1 MNWRSKKLP
10 LSDRKGTDLYD
21 QLARLLDS
29 MPGGFP
35 ATESGV
41 ERRILQRLF
50 TPDEARLALSLTLLP
65 EEPRVIARRARITVE
80 AALALLTSMEGK
92 GLLYGEHPAGR
103 PPRYMAQQFVVGI
116 WEYQVNKLNTGL
128 IHDFEEYLPVLADPD
143 VWRKV
148 PQVRTIPVGEAIDSR
163 LEVMTYEKAEQLILA
178 HEKFAVA
185 PCICRQEMR
194 LTGKDC
200 GKPLETCLSFSFGG
214 GADFYLRNGMGRS
227 ITRDDALAIIKE
239 ADAAG
244 LVLSPGN
251 SRTASFICACCGC
264 CCGVL
269 RSWKKF
275 EKPAQIVSSPFYAEI
290 DKRTCQ
296 NCGLCLDRCQM
307 DAFTQIDGQMTLNRD
322 RCIGCGL
329 CVTACPTHSLRLQR
343 KPPSM
348 QPPVPRNTV
357 DMAFRLWRA
366 RGRLSIV
373 QLLNMMIKSKWDRLL
388 TR

>member
-1 MNWRSKKLP
+1 LP
-10 LSDRKGTDLYD
+10 LSDMNETDLYD
-21 QLARLLDS
+21 QLAHFLDN

-35 ATESGV
+35 ATGSGV
-41 ERRILQRLF
+41 ERRILRRLF
-50 TPDEARLALSLTLLP
+50 TPQEARLALCLTLLP
-65 EEPRVIARRARITVE
+65 EELKVIARRARMSV
-80 AALALLTSMEGK
+80 AATLAILASMEKK
-92 GLLYGEHPAGR
+92 GLLYGEHPAGKQ
-103 PPRYMAQQFVVGI
+103 PRYMAQQFVVGI
-116 WEYQVNKLNTGL
+116 WEFQVNKLNPGL
-128 IHDFEEYLPVLADPD
+128 IHDFEEYLPALADPD
-143 VWRKV
+143 VWRQV

-163 LEVMTYEKAEQLILA
+163 LEVMTYEKAEQLIFV
-178 HEKFAVA
+178 HDKFAVA

-200 GKPLETCLSFSFGG
+200 GKPLETCLSFGS

-227 ITRDDALAIIKE
+227 ITREEALAIIKD

-264 CCGVL
+264 CCGIL

-275 EKPAQIVSSPFYAEI
+275 EKPAQIVSSPFFAEL
-290 DKRTCQ
+290 DQKTCQ
-296 NCGLCLDRCQM
+296 NCNLCLDRCQM
-307 DAFTQIDGQMTLNRD
+307 DALSQIDGQMTLNRD

-329 CVTACPTHSLRLQR
+329 CVTTCPTRSLRLQR
-343 KPPSM
+343 KPLSE

-373 QLLNMMIKSKWDRLL
+373 QLLNMVIKSKWDRLM
-388 TR
+388 TRR